1 MGMLLIHDVLV
12 RRGGPMVDPAAKEAI
27 ILERGVGCVRRV
39 GVWILV
45 M

>member
-1 MGMLLIHDVLV
+1 MGVLLIHHILV
-12 RRGGPMVDPAAKEAI
+12 RRGGPMVNPAAKEAI
-27 ILERGVGCVRRV
+27 IWERGVGCVRRV